1 MMKPLSAFENSRTV
15 EPSRS
20 LKKGKYGKH
29 IVHFPSL
36 KNRKV
41 VVCESELE
49 ADFCVWL
56 EYEANV
62 VEYAPQPG
70 TFSLAL
76 EGAPSRYTPDFQIT
90 YDTGEI
96 RYIEVKPDHI
106 FQDAGYLRK
115 IDEFK
120 RIAEQHGY
128 SFGLVTERDIR
139 IQPKLRNL
147 QNLYNRL
154 HLVTD
159 VEVAYALDSLK
170 SSSTGITLRTLLS
183 SSFPPSVKS
192 IAKGVFTRLISA
204 DLDQPFTLDS
214 RITYGLVADIP
225 HA

>member
-1 MMKPLSAFENSRTV
+1 MKPLSAFENSRTV
-15 EPSRS
+15 EPSRT

-49 ADFCVWL
+49 ADFCIWL
-56 EYEANV
+56 EYAENV

-70 TFSLAL
+70 TFSFAL
-76 EGAPSRYTPDFQIT
+76 EGAPTRYTPDFQIT

-106 FQDAGYLRK
+106 FEDAGYLRK

-120 RIAEQHGY
+120 RIAAQHGY
-128 SFGLVTERDIR
+128 SFALVTERDIR
-139 IQPKLRNL
+139 VQPKLRNL

-170 SSSTGITLRTLLS
+170 GAPSGMTLRTLLS
-183 SSFPPSVKS
+183 KPSPPSMKS
-192 IAKGVFTRLISA
+192 IARCVFTRLISTN
-204 DLDQPFTLDS
+204 LDHLPFTLDS
-214 RITYGLVADIP
+214 RITYGLVADLP